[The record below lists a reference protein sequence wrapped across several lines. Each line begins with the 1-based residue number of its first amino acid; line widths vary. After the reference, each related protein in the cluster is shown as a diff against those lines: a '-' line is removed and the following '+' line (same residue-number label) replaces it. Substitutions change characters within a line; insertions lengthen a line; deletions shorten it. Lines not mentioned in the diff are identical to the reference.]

1 METNFV
7 INDFEGPL
15 DLLLHLIKTSKMDI
29 YDIRIEEITKQ
40 YVDFINK
47 MKEMNLTVASE
58 YLVMASELI
67 ELKSRMLL
75 PKTEEEEE
83 EDPREDLVNRLIEF
97 QKYKDMISSFKE
109 LEKERKDL
117 FTRDPI
123 NYNELSDN
131 HIENDGTI
139 SLDDLVNALS
149 KFLERKELE
158 KPIST
163 KITKKE
169 ITVQERTR
177 DIRNILSKKKK
188 VSFFDL
194 FEVKTKEYVVVTFLT
209 ILEMAKFGE
218 IEIIQENNFNNII
231 INKKEGFKMTRTIE
245 ALLFAVGSE
254 GLSLEELTNIL
265 EKDADDILK
274 DLDKLNEKY
283 KSEES
288 GIELKLL
295 GNSYKL
301 TTKESEVEYLKKLA
315 TETSN
320 NLTEAALET
329 LAIIAYNEPI
339 TRVQIDEIRG
349 INSSN
354 MIRNLIAKG
363 PIENSGKSDLPG
375 RPNLYKTTP
384 FFLDYFN
391 LSNINELPEIEEE
404 VEVLED
410 DDLYKSRY
418 SEESL

>member
-1 METNFV
+1 
-7 INDFEGPL
+7 
-15 DLLLHLIKTSKMDI
+15 
-29 YDIRIEEITKQ
+29 
-40 YVDFINK
+40 
-47 MKEMNLTVASE
+47 
-58 YLVMASELI
+58 
-67 ELKSRMLL
+67 
-75 PKTEEEEE
+75 
-83 EDPREDLVNRLIEF
+83 
-97 QKYKDMISSFKE
+97 
-109 LEKERKDL
+109 
-117 FTRDPI
+117 
-123 NYNELSDN
+123 
-131 HIENDGTI
+131 
-139 SLDDLVNALS
+139 
-149 KFLERKELE
+149 
-158 KPIST
+158 
-163 KITKKE
+163 
-169 ITVQERTR
+169 
-177 DIRNILSKKKK
+177 
-188 VSFFDL
+188 
-194 FEVKTKEYVVVTFLT
+194 
-209 ILEMAKFGE
+209 
-218 IEIIQENNFNNII
+218 
-231 INKKEGFKMTRTIE
+231 MTRTIE

-315 TETSN
+315 AETSN

-363 PIENSGKSDLPG
+363 LIENSGKSDLPG

>member
-29 YDIRIEEITKQ
+29 YDIKIEEITKQ

-83 EDPREDLVNRLIEF
+83 EDSREDLVNRLIEF

-194 FEVKTKEYVVVTFLT
+194 FEVKTKEYVVITFLT

-218 IEIIQENNFNNII
+218 IEIVQENNFNNII
-231 INKKEGFKMTRTIE
+231 INKKEG
-245 ALLFAVGSE
+245 
-254 GLSLEELTNIL
+254 
-265 EKDADDILK
+265 
-274 DLDKLNEKY
+274 
-283 KSEES
+283 
-288 GIELKLL
+288 
-295 GNSYKL
+295 
-301 TTKESEVEYLKKLA
+301 
-315 TETSN
+315 
-320 NLTEAALET
+320 
-329 LAIIAYNEPI
+329 
-339 TRVQIDEIRG
+339 VQND
-349 INSSN
+349 
-354 MIRNLIAKG
+354 
-363 PIENSGKSDLPG
+363 
-375 RPNLYKTTP
+375 
-384 FFLDYFN
+384 
-391 LSNINELPEIEEE
+391 
-404 VEVLED
+404 
-410 DDLYKSRY
+410 
-418 SEESL
+418 